1 MDLKLQRIAARGLLP
16 GAVGYTV
23 AALAISLPPSTGD
36 GRMDATANAR
46 VIDALYQ
53 AYVTGDLAA
62 FDAYTDDSVWH
73 EQGRNE
79 RTGVYK
85 GMQAIIE
92 HGMQLAALTDGTI
105 ATQVIEILP
114 GDDHVAVLEHATA
127 KRKGRALDMGRCT
140 VYHLHEGKIIAMN
153 VLPFDAA
160 AWDEFWS

>member
-1 MDLKLQRIAARGLLP
+1 
-16 GAVGYTV
+16 
-23 AALAISLPPSTGD
+23 
-36 GRMDATANAR
+36 MDATANAR
-46 VIDALYQ
+46 VIDALYK

-73 EQGRNE
+73 ELGRNE

-92 HGMQLAALTDGTI
+92 HGMQLAVLTDGTI
-105 ATQVIEILP
+105 ATKVIEILP

-127 KRKGRALDMGRCT
+127 QRKGLTLDMDCCT
-140 VYHLHEGKIIAMN
+140 VYHLHDGKIAEMN